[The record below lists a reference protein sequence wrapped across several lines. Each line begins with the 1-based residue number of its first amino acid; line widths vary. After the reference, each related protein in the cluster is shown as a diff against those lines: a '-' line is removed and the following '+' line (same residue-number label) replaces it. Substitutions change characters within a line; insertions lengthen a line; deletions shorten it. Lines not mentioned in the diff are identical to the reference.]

1 MSIPTVMKPA
11 PNHITIPGLR
21 DMASH
26 SWLNV
31 AVGKLGPAVIFLAFL
46 GWFGQTIAIAAAL
59 GWSLTVLF
67 VQKRNQERISGLV
80 IMSIVTNVGRSVLA
94 IATGSAFVY
103 FLQPTITTV
112 LVGLALAISVPLG
125 APLAGKLIHDF
136 CPLDEHTASHPELA
150 KFFNRATLLW
160 AFTSMVNAAITIH
173 LLMTQ
178 SITSFVLIKSF
189 LGPTTT
195 TITAAIGFVWF
206 RRIMSRAGVEVV
218 VAKR

>member
-1 MSIPTVMKPA
+1 MVNTA
-11 PNHITIPGLR
+11 PNHLVIPGLR
-21 DMASH
+21 AMASH

-31 AVGKLGPAVIFLAFL
+31 VVGKLGPAIIFLAFL
-46 GWFGQTIAIAAAL
+46 GWFGQTIAIVAAL
-59 GWSLTVLF
+59 GWSFAVLF
-67 VQKRNQERISGLV
+67 EQKRNHERVSGLV
-80 IMSIVTNVGRSVLA
+80 MMSIITNVGRSVLA
-94 IATGSAFVY
+94 IATGSVFVY

-125 APLAGKLIHDF
+125 APLAEKLVHDF
-136 CPLDEHTASHPELA
+136 CPLDDDTASHPELVR
-150 KFFNRATLLW
+150 FFKHATLLW
-160 AFTSMVNAAITIH
+160 AFTSMINAAITVY

-178 SITSFVLIKSF
+178 SVTSFVLIKSF

-206 RRIMSRAGVEVV
+206 RRTMNRAGVDVV